1 VKYRRVWLEQR
12 DVSYVLATRCND
24 DMLTADARTGRVD
37 ELIAGVGAAHLSP
50 GFRPALSCTVAAPRQ
65 ILHELYGGGHARGVH
80 Q

>member
-37 ELIAGVGAAHLSP
+37 ELIAGLPAKEWRRLSVGAGAH
-50 GFRPALSCTVAAPRQ
+50 GPRD
-65 ILHELYGGGHARGVH
+65 
-80 Q
+80 